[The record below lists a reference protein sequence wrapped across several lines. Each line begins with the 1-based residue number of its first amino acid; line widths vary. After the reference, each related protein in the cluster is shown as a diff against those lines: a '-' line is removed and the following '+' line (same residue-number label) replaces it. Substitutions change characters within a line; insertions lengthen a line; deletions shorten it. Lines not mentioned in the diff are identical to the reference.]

1 MVHDLSYL
9 RGQTEISIPSLV
21 KNPSN
26 AFSSQP
32 ETLERKNHSLTNS
45 TRLEMHVSISTIAV
59 TPCSILKITDHGK
72 CQASV
77 TRQVLSQT
85 ESCRYQ
91 ALVSFLDY
99 FQLSVLGPVA
109 VNTPRQAFNAVNVKI

>member
-1 MVHDLSYL
+1 MG
-9 RGQTEISIPSLV
+9 GQVEIWFAFLI
-21 KNPSN
+21 KNRSD
-26 AFSSQP
+26 AFGSKAES
-32 ETLERKNHSLTNS
+32 LERKINSLTKS

-91 ALVSFLDY
+91 TLVSLLDY
-99 FQLSVLGPVA
+99 FHLSVLGPVA
-109 VNTPRQAFNAVNVKI
+109 VNTPRQACTAVNVKK